1 MVIFDNY
8 VNTKI
13 ELNYLLE
20 KLELVNQYAEKL
32 ENEKNDIICLI
43 NSYKELIQKIEHDLQ
58 NLSGIENKLYRE
70 IVINNLNVSKAIEK
84 VAFEENKDVSTL
96 WKNYYPN
103 VKLKI
108 EFLRNK
114 EVNNERNRVNRQ
126 TRT

>member
-1 MVIFDNY
+1 MFDNY

-13 ELNYLLE
+13 ELNYFLE
-20 KLELVNQYAEKL
+20 RLELINQYEDKL
-32 ENEKNDIICLI
+32 ENEKKEILSLI
-43 NSYKELIQKIEHDLQ
+43 NIYKEFIQKIEQDLQ
-58 NLSGIENKLYRE
+58 NLSGIENKLYKE

-103 VKLKI
+103 VKTKI

-114 EVNNERNRVNRQ
+114 EENNERN
-126 TRT
+126 